1 MGYKKEYKDYIVTR
15 KTWWKFW
22 QVDSLTFILPTNY
35 NDAYE
40 EVERKTMNG
49 HTWSMELMD
58 WVKDDVRE
66 QLKSRII
73 TYPDLVTK
81 AKNHSVQFGTGYNG
95 QRFTET
101 MKFYLRGDI
110 YFDSDEAIKREKLLN
125 KLGI

>member
-1 MGYKKEYKDYIVTR
+1 MWIRKESKDCKIYR

-22 QVDSLTFILPTNY
+22 LIDELEFKLPTRY
-35 NDAYE
+35 EDAYQ

-49 HTWSMELMD
+49 WSLSYELMD
-58 WVKDDVRE
+58 WVKNDIRE
-66 QLKSRII
+66 QLKSRVI

-81 AKNHSVQFGTGYNG
+81 SKKLVVRFGTRQDG
-95 QRFTET
+95 QHYTDR
-101 MKFYLRGDI
+101 MQFYLRGDI

>member
-1 MGYKKEYKDYIVTR
+1 MWIRKESKDCKIYR

-22 QVDSLTFILPTNY
+22 LIDELEFKLPTRY
-35 NDAYE
+35 EDAYQ

-49 HTWSMELMD
+49 WSLSYELMD
-58 WVKDDVRE
+58 WVKNDIRE
-66 QLKSRII
+66 QLKSRVI

-81 AKNHSVQFGTGYNG
+81 SKKLSV
-95 QRFTET
+95 RFRTSQDSQHYVDI
-101 MKFYLRGDI
+101 MDFYDCGDI